1 MLTNELPLNMAV
13 ARKIDFIRTSGVI
26 SSHLGLAT
34 QSNNQATKRWSW
46 PRENAPLYALENFF
60 ILLRV

>member
-1 MLTNELPLNMAV
+1 MAV
-13 ARKIDFIRTSGVI
+13 ARKIDFIRTSAAI

-34 QSNNQATKRWSW
+34 QSDNQATERWTW
-46 PRENAPLYALENFF
+46 PRENGPLYALENFF